1 MVGTW
6 SSIPVTTKSRSHHHT
21 TITLSSAHTTHTAAL
36 ELTVTDAQAQGH
48 NSLRRHC
55 YLRFKLFPRPLP
67 PPTFLHCALSSVCA
81 MTNTWASSPLPS
93 LGPLSS
99 ESASSHS
106 ALTLPYRLWD
116 AYVTYLWH
124 YQPSSWVS
132 RVASTFRIL
141 ALVLVL
147 PVVLLTLLDVISYVI
162 ARTLGVVDDGKAS
175 TSDTADERRA
185 TVTVAV
191 PVSER
196 VPTAFSSEGPVR
208 GSEGLAPED
217 SEEAQSG
224 EDGHG
229 HCDVSETAVRAVPA
243 ALRKQAQN
251 PGQIQQIGTQ
261 TRAHAP
267 DALPHQYYFAGED
280 DLRLAGEGVF
290 SPAVSGPPSPITPR
304 MPLHTFTENDGRG
317 SGQTSEEEG
326 IVLRRRVQGLRE
338 DELVHT

>member
-1 MVGTW
+1 
-6 SSIPVTTKSRSHHHT
+6 
-21 TITLSSAHTTHTAAL
+21 
-36 ELTVTDAQAQGH
+36 
-48 NSLRRHC
+48 
-55 YLRFKLFPRPLP
+55 
-67 PPTFLHCALSSVCA
+67 
-81 MTNTWASSPLPS
+81 MTNTWASSLS
-93 LGPLSS
+93 SSFGSLSS
-99 ESASSHS
+99 ELVSSYS

-124 YQPSSWVS
+124 YQPNSWVS

-147 PVVLLTLLDVISYVI
+147 PVVLLTLLDVTSYVI

-175 TSDTADERRA
+175 TSDTDTTADERRA

-191 PVSER
+191 PVSEL

-229 HCDVSETAVRAVPA
+229 HCDVSETAVRAVSA

-251 PGQIQQIGTQ
+251 QGQIQQIGTQ
-261 TRAHAP
+261 TLVHAP
-267 DALPHQYYFAGED
+267 DTLPHQYYFAGED

-290 SPAVSGPPSPITPR
+290 SPAVSGPPSPITPH
-304 MPLHTFTENDGRG
+304 MQLHTFTENDGRG